1 MTTDQA
7 YETAMEL
14 LELETL
20 LRESGEADRQQE
32 ADEAHRQAVAI
43 RDEYFPSGDPTRQA
57 RGVCSFPS
65 GGPTAGPRILAS
77 FR

>member
-1 MTTDQA
+1 MTTDEA

-43 RDEYFPSGDPTRQA
+43 RDEYF
-57 RGVCSFPS
+57 
-65 GGPTAGPRILAS
+65 I
-77 FR
+77 